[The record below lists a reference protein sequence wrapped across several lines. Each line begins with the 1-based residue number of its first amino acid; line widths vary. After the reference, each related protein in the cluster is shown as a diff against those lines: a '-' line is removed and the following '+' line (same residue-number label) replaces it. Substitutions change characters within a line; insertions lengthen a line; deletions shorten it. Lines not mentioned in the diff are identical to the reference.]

1 MEQEDQQMS
10 EPNEKMFYSM
20 EESKISHRAK
30 ENHFEPEIHH
40 SRVSFQEVP
49 MEDLTRSRMENPLS

>member
-1 MEQEDQQMS
+1 MS
-10 EPNEKMFYSM
+10 EPNEKLFYSM
-20 EESKISHRAK
+20 EESKISHREK
-30 ENHFEPEIHH
+30 NFEPEIHH

>member
-1 MEQEDQQMS
+1 MS

-30 ENHFEPEIHH
+30 EHHFEPEIHH